1 MARFY
6 TMLLFALLV
15 LVMPVES
22 AGQNGEIAKLSEVQ
36 IVVNNLSQESK
47 ELGLNMGEIKNHVF
61 VFEE

>member
-1 MARFY
+1 M
-6 TMLLFALLV
+6 
-15 LVMPVES
+15 
-22 AGQNGEIAKLSEVQ
+22 AKLSEVQ